1 MTKIKLFETNF
12 HVDLTTLT
20 CWVVAA

>member
-1 MTKIKLFETNF
+1 MTKIKLFEINF